1 MSILFKPQ
9 APSLKFAKHVHGTG
23 VIHQF
28 CIYPDA
34 QLKKK
39 KQKTITDCLVLSSVL
54 QVYFF
59 VIITNTFRKSFIA
72 VVLIFVV
79 WRHIQHS

>member
-1 MSILFKPQ
+1 MYCSGHIVYTRLREVSISQKKMSILFKPQ

-34 QLKKK
+34 QLKKNR
-39 KQKTITDCLVLSSVL
+39 KQPLT
-54 QVYFF
+54 
-59 VIITNTFRKSFIA
+59 A
-72 VVLIFVV
+72 
-79 WRHIQHS
+79 